1 MKTDREDAEGTE
13 QEERSFE
20 DALKRLEEIVQAME
34 AGDLKLEQMMA
45 YFEEGMKL
53 VELCN
58 RKLQEVQEKV
68 EILVKKGEEL
78 TTEEFR
84 PEGDEG

>member
-84 PEGDEG
+84 PEGDES